1 MHMIELPP
9 SGANSD
15 TDNPVTYKAL
25 PDWEIWA
32 CAHALERMHGERA
45 PAHIA
50 ERIGELVLRGDM
62 AGIAT
67 WKRIA
72 AAFDALASKGK
83 TRQ

>member
-1 MHMIELPP
+1 MIELPP

-15 TDNPVTYKAL
+15 TDDPATSKTL

-32 CAHALERMHGERA
+32 CAHALERSHGERA
-45 PAHIA
+45 RAHIA

-62 AGIAT
+62 AGVAT

-72 AAFDALASKGK
+72 AAFDVLAAGGK